1 MKETDLQRPISDL
14 LRDIRIESPE
24 EKRAFLRDLYDQAVE
39 SRDPWQIF
47 QVVVDY
53 YPLDSEGQLSREMI
67 ETGGKIIERIAR
79 RYEDDVGCPAKI
91 ALLLDLTVDYLLL
104 PPKLLFQKKEGA
116 DFLDPLLGFRV
127 WEENQTGRVLRD
139 ALEEVSR
146 ASADFSELPY
156 FGAEYFKGVVFHKS
170 RLERSRWKGEWNYSL
185 IVHNIEEWAKKIH
198 DFLEKKRRTTQ
209 DPHDFYRI
217 TRGFLYLGEEKDIEE
232 ARIAAKQGIE
242 ILKGADKTSFSQPSY
257 IESAAGFLIVC
268 SQFDYSKE
276 GDLRLLTAARQTFGL
291 MIDCLG
297 KTKEVEDTSK
307 KQLLKSR
314 AEISQVLDKF
324 RKREEKVL
332 PKVIRALIEELGNLD
347 KVLQEKGWLPK
358 SAETQS
364 LSAQITR
371 RLTRPLALLGLTGGK
386 VIETKPLSAGE
397 KLKMKDGAKYLINQV
412 FNGGQSVIYLT
423 ENEIG
428 EQFALRLLS
437 KDREEFDES
446 CLRMLVS
453 LRRNAPENIVPR
465 IQRFYEIKRGAGQ
478 EKYLVTEWVEGE
490 SLAGRMEKGKL
501 SEAETV
507 IIARKVAE
515 VLHYIHSAEIAHSDI
530 KSSNIILQP
539 NGGVVLIDWQL
550 ARNVGKP
557 VSREGTLGYLPPEVL
572 AQKPAMTESD
582 IYSLGVTLAEML
594 TGRPQKVGVVGSS
607 EMPLYN
613 LSFEERFSG
622 IGNVTKELRELIADC
637 TKLQP
642 EERPTAEQV
651 LVRLNGI
658 KFFTKG

>member
-1 MKETDLQRPISDL
+1 MKESDLQRPISDL

-24 EKRAFLRDLYDQAVE
+24 EKRAFLRDLYNQAVE
-39 SRDPWQIF
+39 SRDPWRIF

-79 RYEDDVGCPAKI
+79 GDKDDVGCPAKI

-185 IVHNIEEWAKKIH
+185 IVHNIEEWVKKIH
-198 DFLEKKRRTTQ
+198 DFLKKKRRTTQ
-209 DPHDFYRI
+209 NPHDFYRI

-276 GDLRLLTAARQTFGL
+276 GDLRLLTAARQIFGL

-307 KQLLKSR
+307 EQLLKSR
-314 AEISQVLDKF
+314 AEISQVLDRV

-371 RLTRPLALLGLTGGK
+371 RLTRPLALLGLAGGK
-386 VIETKPLSAGE
+386 AVETKPLSVGE
-397 KLKMKDGAKYLINQV
+397 KLKMKDGADYLIRQV
-412 FNGGQSVIYLT
+412 FNGGQSIVYLVK
-423 ENEIG
+423 NPIG
-428 EQFALRLLS
+428 GTFTLRLLS
-437 KDREEFDES
+437 GSRAGFDES
-446 CLRMLVS
+446 HLRLLVS
-453 LRRNAPENIVPR
+453 LREEAPRQIKEKL
-465 IQRFYEIKRGAGQ
+465 QRFFEIKTDRSGRQ
-478 EKYLVTEWVEGE
+478 YLLAEWVEGRLLE
-490 SLAGRMEKGKL
+490 EKIAKKGMEER
-501 SEAETV
+501 EAV
-507 IIARKVAE
+507 VMAMKIAE
-515 VLHYIHSAEIAHSDI
+515 VLRYIHSRNIVHFDL
-530 KSSNIILQP
+530 KSRNI
-539 NGGVVLIDWQL
+539 VVQNEGEVVVIDWNL
-550 ARNVGKP
+550 AKTVGETII
-557 VSREGTLGYLPPEVL
+557 REGTLEYMAPEISVGGQVT
-572 AQKPAMTESD
+572 AKID
-582 IYSLGVTLAEML
+582 IYPLGVILAEML
-594 TGRPQKVGVVGSS
+594 TGHPQKVGPVGSS